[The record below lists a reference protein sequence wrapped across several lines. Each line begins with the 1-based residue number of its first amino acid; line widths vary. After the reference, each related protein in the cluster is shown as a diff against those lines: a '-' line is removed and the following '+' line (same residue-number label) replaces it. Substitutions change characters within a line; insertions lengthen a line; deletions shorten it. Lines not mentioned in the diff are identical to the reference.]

1 MSSKGTRGNSA
12 PPAPVVKA
20 HFTWLQLV
28 IVGILFVI
36 NMLELQKYKE
46 NNKNKKQAFF
56 AVRR

>member
-46 NNKNKKQAFF
+46 NNKNKNRPFLQ
-56 AVRR
+56 